1 MECVS
6 MGRQADIGDD
16 SGEVR
21 LLGTRLMKPI
31 APLLA
36 RLHSAQTGRDRAGNR
51 QLFFDQYASLLLVYF
66 FTPALESLRALQ
78 HATNWKQTER
88 KLGLG
93 RTSLGSLS
101 EASRVFDAELL
112 REVVQELARQ
122 ALPLSQGQEA
132 AALKGLTA
140 VDGSLFRGVSQMA
153 WALWQDEEHR
163 ALKLHVHLDV
173 FKNVP
178 VDATVSPGKGS
189 EPARLTD
196 SLQSE
201 RLYVIDGGYFQYEL
215 LARIL
220 AAGSSFV
227 ARVQPHI
234 AHEVEVVRELSP
246 AAREAGVTRDVV
258 LSSVGGKNRA
268 QILKHPARLVVV
280 DTIDRH
286 GHPLQLFLLT
296 DRLDLTAELVALAYR
311 HRWSIELFFRWMK
324 SVLKARHL
332 IAHSANGVALQMY
345 AALIVSLLLVLYTG
359 RKPNRRLFETL
370 QFYLLGWVSD
380 DELDTALAQLPSL
393 QP

>member
-1 MECVS
+1 MS
-6 MGRQADIGDD
+6 RQGEKGDD
-16 SGEVR
+16 SREVR

-36 RLHSAQTGRDRAGNR
+36 RLHAAHTGRDRAGNR

-78 HATNWKQTER
+78 QATNWKQTQR

-122 ALPLSQGQEA
+122 ALPLSWGQEA
-132 AALKGLTA
+132 EALQGLVA

-153 WALWQDEEHR
+153 WALWQDDEHR
-163 ALKLHVHLDV
+163 ALKLHLHLDV

-178 VDATVSPGKGS
+178 VDATISPGKGS
-189 EPARLTD
+189 EPARLGETLEPD
-196 SLQSE
+196 

-220 AAGSSFV
+220 AAKSSFV
-227 ARVQPHI
+227 ARVQPQI
-234 AHEVEVVRELSP
+234 AHEVEEIRQLSP
-246 AAREAGVTRDVV
+246 AACEAGVTRDVV
-258 LSSVGGKNRA
+258 LSTVGGKHRA
-268 QILKHPARLVVV
+268 QILPGSVRLVVV
-280 DTIDRH
+280 DTVDQQ
-286 GHPLQLFLLT
+286 GSPLQLFLLT
-296 DRLDLTAELVALAYR
+296 DRLDLPAELVALAYR

-345 AALIVSLLLVLYTG
+345 AALVVSLLLVLYTG

-380 DELDTALAQLPSL
+380 DELDAALARLPQLESNP
-393 QP
+393 

>member
-1 MECVS
+1 
-6 MGRQADIGDD
+6 
-16 SGEVR
+16 
-21 LLGTRLMKPI
+21 MKPI

-36 RLHSAQTGRDRAGNR
+36 RLHTAQTGRDRAGNR

-122 ALPLSQGQEA
+122 ALPLSRGQEA
-132 AALKGLTA
+132 AALQGLVA

-153 WALWQDEEHR
+153 WALWQDEKHR
-163 ALKLHVHLDV
+163 ALKLHLHFDV

-178 VDATVSPGKGS
+178 VDATISPGNGS
-189 EPARLTD
+189 EPARLAEM
-196 SLQSE
+196 LQPE
-201 RLYVIDGGYFQYEL
+201 RLYVIDGGYFRYEL

-220 AAGSSFV
+220 AAKSSFV
-227 ARVQPHI
+227 ARVQPQI
-234 AHEVEVVRELSP
+234 AHEVKAVHELSS
-246 AAREAGVTRDVV
+246 AARQAGVTRDVV
-258 LSSVGGKNRA
+258 LSSVGGRDRA
-268 QILKHPARLVVV
+268 KILQHPVRLVVV
-280 DTIDRH
+280 DTVDRQ

-296 DRLDLTAELVALAYR
+296 DRLDLPAELVALAYR

-380 DELDTALAQLPSL
+380 DELDAALARLPQLEPAKNA
-393 QP
+393 

>member
-1 MECVS
+1 MV
-6 MGRQADIGDD
+6 RQGDTRDD
-16 SGEVR
+16 SREVR
-21 LLGTRLMKPI
+21 LMGTRLMKPI

-36 RLHSAQTGRDRAGNR
+36 RLHGAHTGRDRAGNR

-78 HATNWKQTER
+78 HATNWKQTQR

-93 RTSLGSLS
+93 HTSLGSLS

-122 ALPLSQGQEA
+122 ALPFSRGQEA
-132 AALKGLTA
+132 EALKGLTA

-163 ALKLHVHLDV
+163 ALKLHLHLDV

-178 VDATVSPGKGS
+178 VDATISPGKGS
-189 EPARLTD
+189 EPAHLAEMLEPD
-196 SLQSE
+196 
-201 RLYVIDGGYFQYEL
+201 RLYVFDGGYFQYEL
-215 LARIL
+215 FARIL
-220 AAGSSFV
+220 AANSSFV
-227 ARVQPHI
+227 ARVQPQI
-234 AHEVEVVRELSP
+234 AHEVEEVRELSP
-246 AAREAGVTRDVV
+246 AARQAGVTRDVV
-258 LSSVGGKNRA
+258 LSTVGGKHRA
-268 QILKHPARLVVV
+268 NIVQRPVRLVVV
-280 DTIDRH
+280 DTVDRQ
-286 GHPLQLFLLT
+286 GRPVQLFLLT
-296 DRLDLTAELVALAYR
+296 NRIDLAAELVALAYR

-345 AALIVSLLLVLYTG
+345 ATLVVSLLLVLYTG

-380 DELDTALAQLPSL
+380 DELDAALAQLPQL
-393 QP
+393 EPRTNP

>member
-1 MECVS
+1 MA
-6 MGRQADIGDD
+6 RQGVQRDD
-16 SGEVR
+16 SREVR

-36 RLHSAQTGRDRAGNR
+36 RLHAAHTGRDRAGNR

-122 ALPLSQGQEA
+122 ALPFSKGQEA
-132 AALKGLTA
+132 EALRGLTA

-153 WALWQDEEHR
+153 WALWQDEQHR
-163 ALKLHVHLDV
+163 ALKLHLHFDV

-178 VDATVSPGKGS
+178 VDATISPGNGS
-189 EPARLTD
+189 EPARLAET
-196 SLQSE
+196 LQSD

-220 AAGSSFV
+220 VSNSSFV
-227 ARVQPHI
+227 SRVQPQI
-234 AHEVEVVRELSP
+234 AYQVQEVRELTP
-246 AAREAGVTRDVV
+246 AAHEAGVTRDVA
-258 LSSVGGKNRA
+258 LSSVGSKERVK
-268 QILKHPARLVVV
+268 ILQHPVRLIVV
-280 DTIDRH
+280 DTVDRD
-286 GHPLQLFLLT
+286 GHPMQLFLLT
-296 DRLDLTAELVALAYR
+296 DRLDLPAELVALAYR

-332 IAHSANGVALQMY
+332 IARSANGVALQMY
-345 AALIVSLLLVLYTG
+345 AALVVSLLLVLYTG
-359 RKPNRRLFETL
+359 RKPNRRLFETI

-380 DELDTALAQLPSL
+380 DELDAALARLPQLEPGTKA
-393 QP
+393 

>member
-1 MECVS
+1 MC
-6 MGRQADIGDD
+6 GQGDPGDD
-16 SGEVR
+16 SREVR
-21 LLGTRLMKPI
+21 LLGTRLMKPV

-36 RLHSAQTGRDRAGNR
+36 RLHAAHTDRDRAGNR

-122 ALPLSQGQEA
+122 ALPLSRGQEA
-132 AALKGLTA
+132 EALQGLTA
-140 VDGSLFRGVSQMA
+140 VDGSLFRGVTGMA

-163 ALKLHVHLDV
+163 GLKLHLHLDV

-189 EPARLTD
+189 EPGRLAEMLEPD
-196 SLQSE
+196 
-201 RLYVIDGGYFQYEL
+201 RLYVLDGGYFQYEL

-220 AAGSSFV
+220 TAQSSFV
-227 ARVQPHI
+227 ARVQPQI
-234 AHEVEVVRELSP
+234 AYQVEEVRELTP
-246 AAREAGVTRDVV
+246 AARQAGVTRDAV
-258 LSSVGGKNRA
+258 LSTVGGKHRA
-268 QILKHPARLVVV
+268 QILHGPVRLVVIDTV
-280 DTIDRH
+280 DRDR
-286 GHPLQLFLLT
+286 HPLQLFLLT
-296 DRLDLTAELVALAYR
+296 DRLDLPAELVALAYR

-332 IAHSANGVALQMY
+332 IARSANGVALQMY
-345 AALIVSLLLVLYTG
+345 AALVVSLLLVLYTG

-380 DELDTALAQLPSL
+380 DELDATLARLPPL
-393 QP
+393 EPA

>member
-1 MECVS
+1 
-6 MGRQADIGDD
+6 MGREGDRRGD
-16 SGEVR
+16 LQEVR

-36 RLHSAQTGRDRAGNR
+36 RLHTAHTGRDRAGNR

-101 EASRVFDAELL
+101 EASRVFDAQLL

-122 ALPLSQGQEA
+122 ALPFSRGQEA
-132 AALKGLTA
+132 EALKGLVA

-163 ALKLHVHLDV
+163 ALKLHLHLDV

-178 VDATVSPGKGS
+178 VDATISPGKGS
-189 EPARLTD
+189 EPARLAETLEPD
-196 SLQSE
+196 

-227 ARVQPHI
+227 ARVQPQI
-234 AHEVEVVRELSP
+234 AHEVAEVRELSP
-246 AAREAGVTRDVV
+246 EARQAGVTRDVV
-258 LSSVGGKNRA
+258 LSTVGGKHRSK
-268 QILKHPARLVVV
+268 ILQGPVRLTVV
-280 DTIDRH
+280 DTVDRQ
-286 GHPLQLFLLT
+286 GRPLQLFLLT
-296 DRLDLTAELVALAYR
+296 NRLDLAAELVALAYR
-311 HRWSIELFFRWMK
+311 QRWSIELFFRWMK

-332 IAHSANGVALQMY
+332 IARSANGVALQMY

-370 QFYLLGWVSD
+370 QFYLTGWISD
-380 DELDTALAQLPSL
+380 DELDAALAQLPQL
-393 QP
+393 EPGTNP

>member
-1 MECVS
+1 
-6 MGRQADIGDD
+6 
-16 SGEVR
+16 VR

-36 RLHSAQTGRDRAGNR
+36 RLHTAHTDRDRAGNR

-122 ALPLSQGQEA
+122 ALPFSRGQEA
-132 AALKGLTA
+132 EALQGLTA

-163 ALKLHVHLDV
+163 ALKLHLHLDV

-189 EPARLTD
+189 EPAQLAQALEPD
-196 SLQSE
+196 

-220 AAGSSFV
+220 AANSSFV
-227 ARVQPHI
+227 ARVQPQI
-234 AHEVEVVRELSP
+234 AHEVEEVRELSP
-246 AAREAGVTRDVV
+246 AARQAGVTRDVV
-258 LSSVGGKNRA
+258 LSAVGGKHRL
-268 QILKHPARLVVV
+268 QILQPPVRLVVV
-280 DTIDRH
+280 DTVDRQ
-286 GHPLQLFLLT
+286 GRPLQLFLLT
-296 DRLDLTAELVALAYR
+296 NRLDLPAELVALAYR

-332 IAHSANGVALQMY
+332 IARSANGVALQMY

-359 RKPNRRLFETL
+359 RKPNRRLFETI

-380 DELDTALAQLPSL
+380 DELDAALARLPQVAL
-393 QP
+393 ETNP